1 MIQWQLQRPW
11 LVVSDSSYEL
21 CIRRNAGWYL
31 IVFQIWVCR
40 KKENLLS
47 PSHQRVYCHLH
58 HQCCLRVCKEY
69 DPHKNHTCFLYKMLW
84 NKMLYDQILSSELK
98 ANTSLICFHQRRKVY
113 SCLDVIHSLI
123 PLYTVRCLRWL
134 QGISPGSVC
143 SLRCRLHGQAS
154 AFQVFNSSS
163 SPCLLWPAT
172 GGEIFT

>member
-1 MIQWQLQRPW
+1 MVVSDSSYDWLTVIEVMIQWQLQRPW

-69 DPHKNHTCFLYKMLW
+69 DPHKNHTCFLYKVLW

-98 ANTSLICFHQRRKVY
+98 ANTSLICFHQRRKSVFLFRRN
-113 SCLDVIHSLI
+113 SLTHSSLHRQVLEVATRDF
-123 PLYTVRCLRWL
+123 PWL
-134 QGISPGSVC
+134 GLQLEVPSPWSGLCFSG
-143 SLRCRLHGQAS
+143 LQ
-154 AFQVFNSSS
+154 
-163 SPCLLWPAT
+163 
-172 GGEIFT
+172 